1 MDVNK
6 NSYIFGFSAIL
17 VIIVAAILSIASEAL
32 KPMQNANVRIEKM
45 QNILAS
51 VGMDVSVENAE
62 TKFDKYI
69 VGQKMLNY
77 KGQLIE
83 NSKVSPFE
91 VDMVKQNKNKKLEES
106 DLLYPLFIY
115 EGDKGKEYIVPMAG
129 TGLWGPVWG
138 YVAFSGD
145 LNTITGTTFNHAKET
160 PGLGAEIAQ
169 KSFQNEFIGKTIFQD
184 GKFVS
189 VRVVKGSQPNTNPHK
204 VDGVSGGTITSNGVD
219 DMLMNSLGVYVP
231 YFKNLQNNKKSL

>member
-17 VIIVAAILSIASEAL
+17 VIIVAAVLSFTSEAL
-32 KPMQNANVRIEKM
+32 NPLQSANVRIEKM

-83 NSKVSPFE
+83 NPKVSPFE

-145 LNTITGTTFNHAKET
+145 LNTISGTTFDHAKET

-169 KSFQNEFIGKTIFQD
+169 KPFQNEFIGKSIFQD
-184 GKFVS
+184 EKFVS
-189 VRVVKGSQPNTNPHK
+189 VRVVKGSGPNANPHK
-204 VDGVSGGTITSNGVD
+204 VDGISGGTITSNGVD

-231 YFKNLQNNKKSL
+231 YFKVLQNNKKSL